1 MEAWMQRGASAT
13 PPRRACSPLGR
24 QPPRRS
30 RAGATVRREKRPSP
44 GLRQGRLPRA
54 VTWPRGAMRSRGTR
68 CVEARDE
75 ARTARRACAPFRYAA
90 MTIDSSNPVREQ
102 VLRRG
107 SFFPSKRSGPVSTS
121 VFEPR
126 SEASLM
132 LSFRPAGPE
141 DARETSTLVRTS
153 FRVVASRDWAPEA
166 VARFLHETSE
176 EEVRRRLQT
185 ATFSMLA
192 TAGATACGFIL
203 MPIPSTI
210 GMLFVHPSWL
220 RRGIGRALVSASRM
234 HVESMHRDVSAIE
247 LNSSPYALPFYR
259 TLGFVAI
266 SLPFEFCG
274 AKATR
279 MACWL
284 RRD

>member
-1 MEAWMQRGASAT
+1 
-13 PPRRACSPLGR
+13 
-24 QPPRRS
+24 
-30 RAGATVRREKRPSP
+30 
-44 GLRQGRLPRA
+44 
-54 VTWPRGAMRSRGTR
+54 
-68 CVEARDE
+68 
-75 ARTARRACAPFRYAA
+75 
-90 MTIDSSNPVREQ
+90 MTIDSSNPAREQGEQ

-107 SFFPSKRSGPVSTS
+107 FFFPPKRSGSVSMS

-126 SEASLM
+126 SEASLL
-132 LSFRPAGPE
+132 LSFRPAEPE

-153 FRVVASRDWAPEA
+153 FQAVASRDWAPEA
-166 VARFLHETSE
+166 VARFLHENSE
-176 EEVRRRLQT
+176 EEVRRRLQA
-185 ATFSMLA
+185 ATLSILA

-220 RRGIGRALVSASRM
+220 RRGIGRALVTAARM

-247 LNSSPYALPFYR
+247 LNSSPYALRFYH

-266 SLPFEFCG
+266 SRPFELSG

-284 RRD
+284 HRCQATPAFGSPYCLSEECYPPR

>member
-1 MEAWMQRGASAT
+1 MQRGTSAT
-13 PPRRACSPLGR
+13 PRRPCLRLGR

-30 RAGATVRREKRPSP
+30 RAGVTARREKHPSP
-44 GLRQGRLPRA
+44 RLKQGRLPRA
-54 VTWPRGAMRSRGTR
+54 MSWPRGAMRSRGAR

-75 ARTARRACAPFRYAA
+75 ARPACRACAPFRHAA
-90 MTIDSSNPVREQ
+90 MTIDSSNPAREQ

-107 SFFPSKRSGPVSTS
+107 LFFPPKRSGPVGTS
-121 VFEPR
+121 VLEPS
-126 SEASLM
+126 SEASLV
-132 LSFRPAGPE
+132 LSLRPAGPE

-153 FRVVASRDWAPEA
+153 FQVVASRDWSPEA
-166 VARFLHETSE
+166 VARFLDEASE

-192 TAGATACGFIL
+192 TAGATTCGFIL
-203 MPIPSTI
+203 MPISSTI

-220 RRGIGRALVSASRM
+220 RRGIGRALVTAARM
-234 HVESMHRDVSAIE
+234 HVESMHREVSAIE

-266 SLPFEFCG
+266 SLPFELCG

>member
-1 MEAWMQRGASAT
+1 MQPGAFGT
-13 PPRRACSPLGR
+13 PPTRTCLPLGR

-30 RAGATVRREKRPSP
+30 RAGATARREKRPSP
-44 GLRQGRLPRA
+44 GLGRVRLPRA
-54 VTWPRGAMRSRGTR
+54 VTWPPGALRIRGAR
-68 CVEARDE
+68 CVEPRDE
-75 ARTARRACAPFRYAA
+75 EARPPRVGAPRVNADDDRFLQPRARACIA
-90 MTIDSSNPVREQ
+90 
-102 VLRRG
+102 
-107 SFFPSKRSGPVSTS
+107 SG
-121 VFEPR
+121 FLFL
-126 SEASLM
+126 SEA
-132 LSFRPAGPE
+132 FRPGQYARLRATEPTHRWRCRSVPAGPE
-141 DARETSTLVRTS
+141 DASDTSTLVRTS

-176 EEVRRRLQT
+176 EEVRKRLQT

-192 TAGATACGFIL
+192 TASGTACGFIL
-203 MPIPSTI
+203 MPRPSTI

-220 RRGIGRALVSASRM
+220 RRGIGRALVIAARM

-259 TLGFVAI
+259 TLGFFAI
-266 SLPFEFCG
+266 SRPFELCG

-284 RRD
+284 RGN

>member
-13 PPRRACSPLGR
+13 PPRWACSPLGR

-30 RAGATVRREKRPSP
+30 GAGATARREKRPSP

-68 CVEARDE
+68 CVKALDE
-75 ARTARRACAPFRYAA
+75 ARPARRACAAFRYAA
-90 MTIDSSNPVREQ
+90 MTIGSSNPVREQ

-185 ATFSMLA
+185 ATFSMLCDGWRDRMRLHPNA
-192 TAGATACGFIL
+192 NTQHDRNAVRASIMVAPRNRPSACKCVAYACRID
-203 MPIPSTI
+203 
-210 GMLFVHPSWL
+210 
-220 RRGIGRALVSASRM
+220 ASRR
-234 HVESMHRDVSAIE
+234 VGDRAQQQPLRVAV
-247 LNSSPYALPFYR
+247 LPYP
-259 TLGFVAI
+259 
-266 SLPFEFCG
+266 
-274 AKATR
+274 
-279 MACWL
+279 WL
-284 RRD
+284 CRHLAPVRVLWREGDADGLLAAS